1 MFLAKSHRL
10 WLTPVVLDAADLKAI
25 QSPVLV
31 VAGDRDFASLE
42 STAEIYRGLAKAQL
56 FIVPGA
62 GHGTFSGR
70 AELVNLAIKQFLDS
84 PP

>member
-1 MFLAKSHRL
+1 
-10 WLTPVVLDAADLKAI
+10 
-25 QSPVLV
+25 
-31 VAGDRDFASLE
+31 
-42 STAEIYRGLAKAQL
+42 L